1 MAGQDEDEGGV
12 LTLAAV
18 PIGRA
23 EDASPRLVAELS
35 RATVIAAEDT
45 RRVRWL
51 AASLNVTLRA
61 RLDRVVV
68 GDDARPQ
75 RDVQARRE
83 PAHAAGVLGRDDRG
97 PDEFGRQPG

>member
-1 MAGQDEDEGGV
+1 MLPMTGREAERTGV

-23 EDASPRLVAELS
+23 EDASPRLAAELV

-45 RRVRWL
+45 
-51 AASLNVTLRA
+51 
-61 RLDRVVV
+61 
-68 GDDARPQ
+68 
-75 RDVQARRE
+75 RRE